1 MFLLILYV
9 ETSNFTI
16 LIGDVELGPRPELL
30 DRAIRPFSFGF
41 AYVTDERQ
49 TAVVNEASGIRLDWS
64 RWVSEVLSG
73 TAGNATYTVRRTQL
87 DESGNTVGTAQVL
100 APSEPPERIV
110 VKFNP
115 ERNEYYVEITSVIA
129 RAGAEDPDRAIY
141 EVEAC
146 VPQPDGSE
154 ECFKSNITVY
164 AIDIDIVPLPLGT
177 QSSTVGTLILP

>member
-1 MFLLILYV
+1 MRAFV
-9 ETSNFTI
+9 T
-16 LIGDVELGPRPELL
+16 GDIQT
-30 DRAIRPFSFGF
+30 AI
-41 AYVTDERQ
+41 VTDSAR
-49 TAVVNEASGIRLDWS
+49 IRLDWS
-64 RWVSEVLSG
+64 RWVSEVLGGS
-73 TAGNATYTVRRTQL
+73 AGNATYTVSRTLL
-87 DESGNTVGTAQVL
+87 DESGNVVGTAQVL
-100 APSEPPERIV
+100 GPSEPLDRIV

-115 ERNEYYVEITSVIA
+115 ETNEYYVEITSVIA

>member
-1 MFLLILYV
+1 MRAFV
-9 ETSNFTI
+9 T
-16 LIGDVELGPRPELL
+16 GDIQT
-30 DRAIRPFSFGF
+30 AI
-41 AYVTDERQ
+41 VTDSAR
-49 TAVVNEASGIRLDWS
+49 IRLDWS
-64 RWVSEVLSG
+64 RWVSEVLGGS
-73 TAGNATYTVRRTQL
+73 AGNATYTVSRTQL
-87 DESGNTVGTAQVL
+87 DESGNVVGTAQVL
-100 APSEPPERIV
+100 GPSEPLDRIV

-115 ERNEYYVEITSVIA
+115 ETNEYYVEITSVIA

-177 QSSTVGTLILP
+177 QSTTVGTLILP